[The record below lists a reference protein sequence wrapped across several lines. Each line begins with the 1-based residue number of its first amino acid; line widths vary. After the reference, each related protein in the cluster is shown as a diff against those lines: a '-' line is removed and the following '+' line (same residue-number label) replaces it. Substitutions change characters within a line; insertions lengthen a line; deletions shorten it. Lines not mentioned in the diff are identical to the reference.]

1 MLLFAFAFALLSCCF
16 PLPLLLL
23 LLVVVFIMY
32 FALFA
37 SVLLL
42 TLAIAHTFIK
52 FLRSLFTSLPLSLS
66 LAGFIFRQVLTSE
79 KGQPRYAGI
88 ILDILR
94 YSPVSPPRLLV
105 CLPNH
110 IAKPRNRLDGNRALS
125 LL

>member
-16 PLPLLLL
+16 PLPPLLLLLFLL

-42 TLAIAHTFIK
+42 TLAIALPLLSFCA
-52 FLRSLFTSLPLSLS
+52 LSSLPLSLS
-66 LAGFIFRQVLTSE
+66 LAGFIFRQVLTGK

-94 YSPVSPPRLLV
+94 YSPVSPLV
-105 CLPNH
+105 
-110 IAKPRNRLDGNRALS
+110 S
-125 LL
+125 

>member
-16 PLPLLLL
+16 PLPLLLLLFLL

-52 FLRSLFTSLPLSLS
+52 FLRSLFSPSFSFSCWLHLQAS
-66 LAGFIFRQVLTSE
+66 FDWQ
-79 KGQPRYAGI
+79 KGSA
-88 ILDILR
+88 
-94 YSPVSPPRLLV
+94 
-105 CLPNH
+105 
-110 IAKPRNRLDGNRALS
+110 ALCRHYP
-125 LL
+125 

>member
-1 MLLFAFAFALLSCCF
+1 MLLFAFAFAFALLSCCF

-23 LLVVVFIMY
+23 LFLLLVVVVFIMY

-66 LAGFIFRQVLTSE
+66 LAGFIFRQVLTGK

-94 YSPVSPPRLLV
+94 YSPVSPLV
-105 CLPNH
+105 
-110 IAKPRNRLDGNRALS
+110 S
-125 LL
+125 